1 MALEA
6 KIVDRIQSTLCL
18 NTTGTVEQRTIERM
32 LLDFKLTA
40 SQVGK
45 FVKTVFPTVRVT
57 HGKGKKS
64 TIYEGISIRA
74 SSPHHRQQP
83 TPNPVYSPFSLL
95 HQPVYMP
102 HQVSMLHQPSQY
114 TAQDVNSIIHKYEQE
129 LAHIRTLNT
138 SLFQRLEAARSLHPT
153 NINVQLR
160 SEVETICSSHSPLS
174 IRVRTIEDIRSIS
187 TQQTTDYLEQNAPT
201 LYNIIANLTSP
212 QYDRETE
219 RHPNPESRWD
229 ECTPQVGVG
238 SHKGVCGEEEKLLPD
253 MVWVYDNDNIMKRV
267 QEQRPG
273 DKELFQGSRQFL
285 SQSDLLVRVHT
296 SDYSGKKIQLLR
308 QIRGA
313 ANVEITLT
321 KSGEEGDPA
330 PCKKKEELVEAKLPA
345 LVFRMPG
352 GHQVGHQVVLT
363 TAENPIQNQPEAAMA
378 SWQLGHPTPTEGD
391 SGDWTVVIRKALKN
405 ILHYVGEDPDPYAA
419 SVLSVQRPVS
429 ATGPVLT
436 PRRRLAP
443 TGQASTSTARTASD
457 DNTGTTDPTPTKT
470 TGYSSRWTTA
480 HRTFPCWLTHRTDES
495 TIYIDSNAFLTQCPT
510 PSSQEAP
517 TGREP
522 QETNARIKTVK
533 RSGRLVEA
541 TNPQPTG
548 THKADPLSMVTRL
561 ANA

>member
-138 SLFQRLEAARSLHPT
+138 SLSQQLEAARSLHPT

-187 TQQTTDYLEQNAPT
+187 TQQTTDYQEQNAPT

-219 RHPNPESRWD
+219 RSASISTVLLSTIENHGRRRSNGLQTIIGLMLVAKTPNDQVIQILNHTGMSVHPKSVW
-229 ECTPQVGVG
+229 GVIKEYAG
-238 SHKGVCGEEEKLLPD
+238 KTREENLLPD

-267 QEQRPG
+267 QVRKG
-273 DKELFQGSRQFL
+273 TEL
-285 SQSDLLVRVHT
+285 T
-296 SDYSGKKIQLLR
+296 
-308 QIRGA
+308 
-313 ANVEITLT
+313 
-321 KSGEEGDPA
+321 
-330 PCKKKEELVEAKLPA
+330 
-345 LVFRMPG
+345 
-352 GHQVGHQVVLT
+352 
-363 TAENPIQNQPEAAMA
+363 
-378 SWQLGHPTPTEGD
+378 
-391 SGDWTVVIRKALKN
+391 
-405 ILHYVGEDPDPYAA
+405 
-419 SVLSVQRPVS
+419 
-429 ATGPVLT
+429 
-436 PRRRLAP
+436 
-443 TGQASTSTARTASD
+443 
-457 DNTGTTDPTPTKT
+457 
-470 TGYSSRWTTA
+470 
-480 HRTFPCWLTHRTDES
+480 
-495 TIYIDSNAFLTQCPT
+495 
-510 PSSQEAP
+510 
-517 TGREP
+517 
-522 QETNARIKTVK
+522 
-533 RSGRLVEA
+533 
-541 TNPQPTG
+541 
-548 THKADPLSMVTRL
+548 
-561 ANA
+561 